1 MFSPNNVRLRPS
13 ARLSVLL
20 CLPHLAAT
28 SLTISSSAPLWLKL
42 LIGLLLGADA
52 TYQVLR
58 QGLLRLPHSPMQLD
72 IPADSRRS
80 AWSLQRVGRNSL
92 PVSVRDD
99 SIVTESFILLRLQ
112 SPSSRWRVALLLTR
126 WNCDEQALRRLRV
139 VLRLRRAETPDKA
152 TATE

>member
-20 CLPHLAAT
+20 CLPHLAAA

-52 TYQVLR
+52 TYQILR
-58 QGLLRLPHSPMQLD
+58 HGLLSLPNSPLQLD
-72 IPADSRRS
+72 IPADSRRTS
-80 AWSLQRVGRNSL
+80 WSLQQVGRSSL

-99 SIVTESFILLRLQ
+99 SIVTASFILLRLQ
-112 SPSSRWRVALLLTR
+112 SPSSRRRFILLLTR

-139 VLRLRRAETPDKA
+139 VLRLRRAEMPDKA